1 MTTNQ
6 NPDHP
11 KKLEFIFE
19 CIQDV
24 DIFKKGKTYRAIE
37 ELFGSPPDCWKQHLP
52 KEKRG
57 IEEFYDC
64 FKVFEDEL
72 KTSRGFTKA
81 VYKNFFIVKEQI
93 D

>member
-24 DIFKKGKTYRAIE
+24 DIFKKGKIYRAIE

-52 KEKRG
+52 KEKKR
-57 IEEFYDC
+57 
-64 FKVFEDEL
+64 
-72 KTSRGFTKA
+72 
-81 VYKNFFIVKEQI
+81 
-93 D
+93 